1 MSKYSH
7 IDVLDMVY
15 LAACAVN
22 GVIPDS
28 KRVETMDQEALF
40 QIAKQ
45 HLLTGIIAFALES
58 AGFGSERTTAAKGQA
73 IRKVLLLTA
82 EKDRILEQFEKAG
95 IWYLPLKGSL
105 LKDLYPAIGM
115 RQMSDVDIL
124 IDAGRMQDVKTI
136 MRELNYEEFEEGGA
150 HISFRKD
157 PLYNIELHKRLF
169 SPIGQKSL
177 FEYYNSV
184 KDKLLQNKDGGFG
197 YHFSDEDFYIYQ
209 VAHEYKHYAHGG
221 TGLRSLLDTYV
232 YCIRKGEIL
241 DWNYIQNELGKMN
254 LTEFEEE
261 NRILAMKLFE
271 GKDLDS
277 QDKTVLDYIL
287 SSGTY
292 GTTDHTVMNAVSRR
306 GKGLK
311 GRIRYFL
318 SRLFLPM
325 DTVREIYPT
334 FAKYPVL
341 LPFLP
346 VYRLIRGLTH
356 NRSRLKAEMRSF
368 FRSWKKQG

>member
-1 MSKYSH
+1 M
-7 IDVLDMVY
+7 
-15 LAACAVN
+15 
-22 GVIPDS
+22 
-28 KRVETMDQEALF
+28 
-40 QIAKQ
+40 
-45 HLLTGIIAFALES
+45 
-58 AGFGSERTTAAKGQA
+58 
-73 IRKVLLLTA
+73 
-82 EKDRILEQFEKAG
+82 
-95 IWYLPLKGSL
+95 
-105 LKDLYPAIGM
+105 
-115 RQMSDVDIL
+115 
-124 IDAGRMQDVKTI
+124 
-136 MRELNYEEFEEGGA
+136 
-150 HISFRKD
+150 
-157 PLYNIELHKRLF
+157 
-169 SPIGQKSL
+169 
-177 FEYYNSV
+177 
-184 KDKLLQNKDGGFG
+184 
-197 YHFSDEDFYIYQ
+197 
-209 VAHEYKHYAHGG
+209 
-221 TGLRSLLDTYV
+221 DTYV

-254 LTEFEEE
+254 LTEFEEM
-261 NRILAMKLFE
+261 NRMLAMKLFE

-346 VYRLIRGLTH
+346 VCRLIRGLTH